1 MDSFE
6 LQQPF
11 FCIAVLQA
19 VGMMMI
25 PIEAMPG
32 YVVPVQDMCYPAGR
46 ARNLESHS
54 HIHIPLDV
62 F

>member
-1 MDSFE
+1 MWNSVLDTV
-6 LQQPF
+6 LD
-11 FCIAVLQA
+11 IAVLQA

-46 ARNLESHS
+46 ANLESQNAT
-54 HIHIPLDV
+54 
-62 F
+62 FTFR